1 MMNAHGASRGVG
13 VLVACML
20 NAAAAAGETGLGTSF
35 TYQGQLQREGVPATG
50 VYEFQFKLYDA
61 PAAGNPVGS
70 PDTVTASTS
79 VAGGL
84 FTVDLSFGAGVF
96 TGSER
101 YLEIGVRPSRSA
113 EPYTILSPRQRL
125 LPAPYAH
132 YAVQAGAAGFVPWSG
147 VSGTPVGFTDG
158 IDDDTT
164 YTAGAGLTLSGTQ
177 FRVDPAA
184 VQTRVTGL
192 CAVGSSIRI
201 IDDDGTVVCEPDDN
215 SGGTVTAISAGN
227 GLTGG
232 LITNHGT
239 IAANFGTT
247 PGTVAEGAHS
257 HDTRYWRRDG
267 GNAGPDDF
275 LGTTNNHPLEFRVN
289 NQRAL
294 LLDPTGESTNAIGG
308 VGANAFTAGAT
319 GATISGGGRVGGA
332 NRVTDN
338 YGTIGGGYG
347 NRAGD
352 DLLPVTTANGATV
365 GGGIANT
372 ASEFGS
378 TVGGGTDNQAA
389 ASNAVVAGGHLNL
402 ASNSGSTV
410 CGGQS
415 NQANGSLATVGGGS
429 SNVASA
435 SYSTIP
441 GGADNA
447 ASASYSFAA
456 GRRAKANFG
465 GCFVWGDST
474 NADVTCG
481 GGNRFVARASGGIYF
496 YSDAESSVGVRVASG
511 GGGWLAISDRRAKAN
526 FTPVDGRA
534 VAARVAALP
543 IETWNYKSQDA
554 SVRHIGP
561 MAQDFHAA
569 FNVGEDDRY
578 IGTIDADGVALAA
591 VQGLYQMAQEQDVLI
606 AKLQQQNAA
615 LEARITALERAVQR

>member
-1 MMNAHGASRGVG
+1 
-13 VLVACML
+13 
-20 NAAAAAGETGLGTSF
+20 
-35 TYQGQLQREGVPATG
+35 
-50 VYEFQFKLYDA
+50 
-61 PAAGNPVGS
+61 
-70 PDTVTASTS
+70 
-79 VAGGL
+79 
-84 FTVDLSFGAGVF
+84 
-96 TGSER
+96 
-101 YLEIGVRPSRSA
+101 
-113 EPYTILSPRQRL
+113 
-125 LPAPYAH
+125 
-132 YAVQAGAAGFVPWSG
+132 
-147 VSGTPVGFTDG
+147 
-158 IDDDTT
+158 
-164 YTAGAGLTLSGTQ
+164 
-177 FRVDPAA
+177 VDPAA
-184 VQTRVTGL
+184 VQTRVSAS

-201 IDDDGTVVCEPDDN
+201 IDDDGTVVCEPDDD

-232 LITNHGT
+232 TITGHGT

-247 PGTVAEGAHS
+247 PGTVAAGAHS

-378 TVGGGTDNQAA
+378 TVGGGTDNQAT

-415 NQANGSLATVGGGS
+415 NQANGSHATVGGGS

-435 SYSTIP
+435 NYSTIP

-447 ASASYSFAA
+447 ASGSYSFAA

-591 VQGLYQMAQEQDVLI
+591 VQGLYQMAQEQDALI
-606 AKLQQQNAA
+606 AKLHQQNAA
-615 LEARITALERAVQR
+615 LEARITTLERAAQR